1 MKTSAICKSLAVMA
15 LLGSAALFS
24 TGCSHEHGLH
34 NDIFGPPGYT
44 SGENAQ
50 RQLRYAAFDFQE
62 AIDDFDK
69 NVTMS
74 RPGSMMTEW
83 NILRSD

>member
-15 LLGSAALFS
+15 LLGPVALLS
-24 TGCSHEHGLH
+24 TGCSHGGLH
-34 NDIFGPPGYT
+34 SGLLDPPAYT
-44 SGENAQ
+44 AGENMH
-50 RQLRYAAFDFQE
+50 REWRYAGFDWQQ

-69 NVTMS
+69 NVTMT

-83 NILRSD
+83 NISRSD